1 MKSDMLRAALLAL
14 LVGGLTVLLYAEGFV
29 KLYERL
35 AHVSPP
41 LSSLLLALSPLP
53 LVLGL
58 SLRWVWARLQRRQ
71 RVLKGQG
78 A

>member
-1 MKSDMLRAALLAL
+1 M
-14 LVGGLTVLLYAEGFV
+14 T
-29 KLYERL
+29 
-35 AHVSPP
+35 PP